1 MPTLDE
7 NGREILD
14 QTPVSLPLNY
24 DRPEPLHL
32 RIRRMILE
40 ATATQNG
47 DDVETI
53 DDANDFLIPDDP
65 SSFDTSYTE
74 PDYDPSLIQQQEK
87 PFSDQQQEKPF
98 SDEAIAA
105 VRAAIDALRAPK
117 TSPSEPPKEEAAP
130 KNE

>member
-14 QTPVSLPLNY
+14 QTPVSLPLHY

-32 RIRRMILE
+32 RIRRMIIE
-40 ATATQNG
+40 ATAAQKG

-65 SSFDTSYTE
+65 SSFDSNYTE
-74 PDYDPSLIQQQEK
+74 PDYDPSQVDDPAPK
-87 PFSDQQQEKPF
+87 SFT
-98 SDEAIAA
+98 DEEIAA
-105 VRAAIDALRAPK
+105 ARAAIDAFRASK
-117 TSPSEPPKEEAAP
+117 TPPSDPPEPVEPAP

>member
-14 QTPVSLPLNY
+14 QTPVSLPLHY

-40 ATATQNG
+40 ATSAQKG

-65 SSFDTSYTE
+65 SSFDSGYTE
-74 PDYDPSLIQQQEK
+74 PDYDPSLVQQHEK
-87 PFSDQQQEKPF
+87 PFT
-98 SDEAIAA
+98 DEEIAA
-105 VRAAIDALRAPK
+105 ARAAVDALRASK
-117 TSPSEPPKEEAAP
+117 TPSSEPPKQEEAAP

>member
-7 NGREILD
+7 KGREILD
-14 QTPVSLPLNY
+14 QTPVSLPIHY

-40 ATATQNG
+40 ATAAQKG
-47 DDVETI
+47 DDVETL

-65 SSFDTSYTE
+65 SSFDTQYTE
-74 PDYDPSLIQQQEK
+74 PDYDPSLVQQQNK
-87 PFSDQQQEKPF
+87 PFTD
-98 SDEAIAA
+98 DEIAA
-105 VRAAIDALRAPK
+105 ARSAIEALRASKTPPSDIPK
-117 TSPSEPPKEEAAP
+117 QEESAP

>member
-1 MPTLDE
+1 MPVLDE

-14 QTPVSLPLNY
+14 QTPVSLPIHY

-40 ATATQNG
+40 ATAAQKG

-65 SSFDTSYTE
+65 SSYDTSYTE
-74 PDYDPSLIQQQEK
+74 PDYDPSLAQPQAK
-87 PFSDQQQEKPF
+87 PY
-98 SDEAIAA
+98 SDEELAA
-105 VRAAIDALRAPK
+105 ARAAIDALRASK
-117 TSPSEPPKEEAAP
+117 TPPSDPPKEPDP

>member
-40 ATATQNG
+40 ATAAQKG

-74 PDYDPSLIQQQEK
+74 PDYDPSLPE
-87 PFSDQQQEKPF
+87 PEPRPY
-98 SDEAIAA
+98 SDEEIAA
-105 VRAAIDALRAPK
+105 ARAAVEALRASK

>member
-14 QTPVSLPLNY
+14 QTPVSLPLHY
-24 DRPEPLHL
+24 DRSEPLHM

-40 ATATQNG
+40 ATAAQNG

-53 DDANDFLIPDDP
+53 DDANDFLVPDDP
-65 SSFDTSYTE
+65 SSFDTGYTE
-74 PDYDPSLIQQQEK
+74 PDYDPLQIQQE
-87 PFSDQQQEKPF
+87 EKPF
-98 SDEAIAA
+98 SDEEIAA
-105 VRAAIDALRAPK
+105 ARAAIDALRASK
-117 TSPSEPPKEEAAP
+117 TPPSEPPKQEKAAP

>member
-1 MPTLDE
+1 MPTLDA

-14 QTPVSLPLNY
+14 QTPVSLPLHY
-24 DRPEPLHL
+24 DRPEPLHM

-40 ATATQNG
+40 ATADQKG

-65 SSFDTSYTE
+65 SSFDTGYTE
-74 PDYDPSLIQQQEK
+74 PDYDPSLTQQ
-87 PFSDQQQEKPF
+87 PGKPF
-98 SDEAIAA
+98 SDEEIAA
-105 VRAAIDALRAPK
+105 ARAAVEALRASRTP
-117 TSPSEPPKEEAAP
+117 PSESPKHKQEEEAAP